1 MICGRGETGR
11 RSRLKICLPFG
22 NAGSSPAVRTISGVM
37 ILTQLAACGS
47 VGHRLPR
54 DPHILVRLADTE
66 AKGLDP
72 QSYSDLSSTR
82 IAAEQ
87 FEGLTRFDAAGK
99 AEPALAQ
106 SWSQSNDGLV
116 WIFSLKPK
124 LKFSDAAAIDA
135 NVFARVFARL
145 HAPATASPQ
154 TELFEAI
161 RSVRAVSETSV
172 EVRLNHPF
180 PALPELLAHPAL
192 AALPLHRANWAHD
205 RPLVTSGA
213 YRTKTWVLNDH
224 LLLEANP
231 FWHGGRPNIATIEWR
246 PVSDNLVALR
256 LFQAGGADI
265 LGDIPSTRL
274 AALRTASPDQVHV
287 APYSGSYYFAF
298 NTRKPPF
305 NDPRVRQ
312 ALSLAVERGWL
323 TNQLLGTGVLPAW
336 GVVPPGTTGL
346 GAYKPIWAGWDRKRR
361 MGAAA
366 HLLNAAGYGPQHPL
380 SFEIRF
386 NSDTDHRRISVALA
400 AMWKPLGVDAKLL
413 NSEASLHFASLRRAD
428 FALAR
433 SGWIGDIPV
442 PENYLSVHVGAAGP
456 TNYSGFAN
464 ADFDRR
470 LADALNIPSPAL
482 RAAKMRE
489 AEIILMEQAPIL
501 PLYHYVSKVMISP
514 QVAGWQD
521 NAANIHPSRTLSFR

>member
-22 NAGSSPAVRTISGVM
+22 NAGSSPAVRTIAGL
-37 ILTQLAACGS
+37 ILLVHLAACGP
-47 VGHRLPR
+47 VGHRSAR
-54 DPHILVRLADTE
+54 DPTILVRLADTE

-72 QSYSDLSSTR
+72 QTYSDLSSTR

-87 FEGLTRFDAAGK
+87 FEGLTRFDAQGN
-99 AEPALAQ
+99 AEPGLAQ
-106 SWSQSNDGLV
+106 SWSQSTDGLV
-116 WIFSLKPK
+116 WHFSLRPL
-124 LKFSDAAAIDA
+124 LKFSDGVPIDA
-135 NVFARVFARL
+135 TVFASVFARL
-145 HAPATASPQ
+145 TAPATASPQ

-180 PALPELLAHPAL
+180 PALPELLAHPAM
-192 AALPLHRANWAHD
+192 AALPLHRDNWVKD

-213 YRTKTWVLNDH
+213 YRAKNWVLNDH

-231 FWHGGRPNIATIEWR
+231 FWHDGHPNIATIEWR
-246 PVSDNLVALR
+246 PVSDGLVALR

-265 LGDIPSTRL
+265 LGDIISTRL
-274 AALRTASPDQVHV
+274 SALQTASPDQVHI

-305 NDPRVRQ
+305 NDPRIRQ

-323 TNQLLGTGVLPAW
+323 ADRLLGTGVLPAW

-346 GAYKPIWAGWDRKRR
+346 PAYKPTWAGWSRGQR
-361 MGAAA
+361 MKAAA
-366 HLLNAAGYGPQHPL
+366 HLLSAAGYGPQHPL

-400 AMWKPLGVDAKLL
+400 AMWKPLGVEAKLL

-464 ADFDRR
+464 AAFDQS
-470 LADALNIPSPAL
+470 LAAALTIPKADL

-489 AEIILMEQAPIL
+489 AETILMEQAPIL
-501 PLYHYVSKVMISP
+501 PLYHYVSKVMIAP
-514 QVAGWQD
+514 HIAGWRD
-521 NAANIHPSRTLSFR
+521 NPANIHPSRTLSFR